1 MQKECLYEGEDIKRF
16 IPQRE
21 PIVMVDRLYE
31 ADDSHAET
39 GLTLAPDNIFMQGGR
54 FTEPGLIEHEAQSA
68 SVLAGYKAVKRGEPA
83 PVGYIGEIKKCVIAR
98 LPKAGESLVT
108 EIDIVSEVGDIS
120 LARAVTRVGGETVCE
135 CQMKIFITN
144 E

>member
-1 MQKECLYEGEDIKRF
+1 MIKF
-16 IPQRE
+16 
-21 PIVMVDRLYE
+21 
-31 ADDSHAET
+31 
-39 GLTLAPDNIFMQGGR
+39 
-54 FTEPGLIEHEAQSA
+54 
-68 SVLAGYKAVKRGEPA
+68 
-83 PVGYIGEIKKCVIAR
+83 GYIGEIKKCVIAR